1 MPEISV
7 IAIPHTL
14 QHPSILTSSQFDSPS
29 VTKSNKR
36 QAFSGEELG
45 WFELLHEQG
54 IYWMH
59 ELENKRLP
67 IAIAGA

>member
-14 QHPSILTSSQFDSPS
+14 QHPSILTSSQYNIFDSPS

-45 WFELLHEQG
+45 
-54 IYWMH
+54 
-59 ELENKRLP
+59 
-67 IAIAGA
+67 